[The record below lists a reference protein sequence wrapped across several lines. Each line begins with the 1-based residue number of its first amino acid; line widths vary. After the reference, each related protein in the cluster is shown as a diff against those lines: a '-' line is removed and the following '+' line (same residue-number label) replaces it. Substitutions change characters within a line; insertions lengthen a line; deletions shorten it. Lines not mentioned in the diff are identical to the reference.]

1 MQMDANQGTGTHA
14 QHFET
19 HVTVSSDGSMMQMIA
34 RVQCIL
40 APVHGSCTSCENTT
54 IFRLKHVLPKMWP
67 KDTAERSHQHHLD
80 NLTSA
85 PVLQGCLSRA
95 GLSPIGHGCVLHDRQ
110 HPVRIHQR
118 MQAHKRGGKTP
129 QLTSSF
135 AQRLKISIEVF
146 ATIHLT
152 VACCWQ
158 VDPCCSSAHMCPHH
172 LLRSH

>member
-1 MQMDANQGTGTHA
+1 MDANQGTGTHA
-14 QHFET
+14 QQFGT
-19 HVTVSSDGSMMQMIA
+19 LVTASSDGSTCKFMMQMIA
-34 RVQCIL
+34 RVHPCIL
-40 APVHGSCTSCENTT
+40 APVHGSCTSCKNTT

-95 GLSPIGHGCVLHDRQ
+95 GLSPIGHGCIPHDGK

-118 MQAHKRGGKTP
+118 MQAHKHGGKTP
-129 QLTSSF
+129 QPTSIF

-158 VDPCCSSAHMCPHH
+158 VDPCCSSAHM
-172 LLRSH
+172 